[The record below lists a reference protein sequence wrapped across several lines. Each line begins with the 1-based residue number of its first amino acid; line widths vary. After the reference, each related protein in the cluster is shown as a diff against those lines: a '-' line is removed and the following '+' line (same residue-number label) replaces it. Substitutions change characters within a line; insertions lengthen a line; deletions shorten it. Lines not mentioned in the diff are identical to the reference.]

1 MTHAR
6 VKVLGTRNV
15 FLSALAALTLLA
27 GALFVAAPKAS
38 AAKSQCSANTVCA
51 WENSNFTGNFSQW
64 SAGETGCHN
73 HAGNPNIRSGWNRIG
88 SNVRYGGVLILEPG
102 FAFEKPTGNAITG
115 EICW

>member
-1 MTHAR
+1 MHSVSVAR
-6 VKVLGTRNV
+6 RTLLGT
-15 FLSALAALTLLA
+15 LAALTLLG
-27 GALFVAAPKAS
+27 GALFATAPKAS

-73 HAGNPNIRSGWNRIG
+73 HAGNPNIRSGWNRTG
-88 SNVRYGGVLILEPG
+88 FNVRYGGVIILGPG
-102 FAFEKPTGNAITG
+102 EAFEKLSGNPITG